1 MALLK
6 ILHFWALAAGL
17 GFSLAGLV
25 MMAMSK
31 GAAPEA
37 GAVVMKTR
45 ARLAQLSGAA
55 IVVLWITGLWM
66 WLTVYSG
73 AMGQWLAFKLLCVLA
88 LTCVSAYMNFVI
100 YRAARGGPRPVPA
113 RMAYLAKV
121 AAGLAALIVVLAV
134 LAFRG

>member
-17 GFSLAGLV
+17 GFGLAGLV
-25 MMAMSK
+25 MMAMAK

-37 GAVVMKTR
+37 GAVVTKTR

-66 WLTVYSG
+66 WLTVYG
-73 AMGQWLAFKLLCVLA
+73 GVVGPWLAVKLLGVLA
-88 LTCVSAYMNFVI
+88 LTGVSAYMNFALH
-100 YRAARGGPRPVPA
+100 RAARGGPRPVPA
-113 RMAYLAKV
+113 RMAHLAKV

-134 LAFRG
+134 LAFGR

>member
-17 GFSLAGLV
+17 GFGLAGLV
-25 MMAMSK
+25 MMAMAK

-37 GAVVMKTR
+37 GAVVTKTR

-55 IVVLWITGLWM
+55 TVVLWITGLWM
-66 WLTVYSG
+66 WLTVYG
-73 AMGQWLAFKLLCVLA
+73 GVVGPWLAVKLLGVLA
-88 LTCVSAYMNFVI
+88 LTGVSAYMNFAL

-113 RMAYLAKV
+113 RMAQLAKV

-134 LAFRG
+134 LAFGG